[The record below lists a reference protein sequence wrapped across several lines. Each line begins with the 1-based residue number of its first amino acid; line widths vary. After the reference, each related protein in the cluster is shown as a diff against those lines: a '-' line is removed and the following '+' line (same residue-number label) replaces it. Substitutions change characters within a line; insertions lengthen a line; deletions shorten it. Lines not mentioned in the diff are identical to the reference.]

1 MKRKNAI
8 SVILIALM
16 LILTV
21 SCGAGAG
28 SQPSGGGNAD
38 NNEGKRKIIIDTDT
52 GADDASAIILAAMN
66 DSIDILGVTVL
77 VGNVDMEQGT
87 KNALM
92 ALEMCGSDA
101 PVYKGASENMRE
113 EVIEAFSVFG
123 ADGMGEADLIH
134 PTRTAEDK
142 DAIDFI
148 LETVKK
154 YPGEVELVALGPAT
168 NVAKAIEKD
177 PETMKKVKTIWS
189 MGTSGQGAG
198 NATPVAEFNVYADP
212 EAYKVM
218 LDSGINIT
226 VVGLDVIS
234 GDALWTDAQFDKLS
248 KSGERGKFVTE
259 SFAKIR
265 EFYASN
271 GVVGAVANCDALAML
286 CVLDPNFVKD
296 SITCHGSCITEEGET
311 YGQVIF
317 YKEGFTYDVAANDF
331 NYNVTLVSEVD
342 AANYFN
348 SYLSS
353 IK

>member
-1 MKRKNAI
+1 MT
-8 SVILIALM
+8 LM

-21 SCGAGAG
+21 SCGADQGN
-28 SQPSGGGNAD
+28 QPSGEGNGESS
-38 NNEGKRKIIIDTDT
+38 EGKRKIIIDTDT

-92 ALEMCGSDA
+92 ALEMGGSDA

-134 PTRTAEDK
+134 PTRKAEDK

-154 YPGEVELVALGPAT
+154 YPGEVEIVALGPAT

-177 PETMKKVKTIWS
+177 PETMKQVKNIWS
-189 MGTSGQGAG
+189 MGTSGQGVG

-212 EAYKVM
+212 EAYDKM

-248 KSGERGKFVTE
+248 KSGDRGKFVTE

-265 EFYASN
+265 EFYESN

-286 CVLDPNFVKD
+286 CVLDPDFVKD
-296 SITCHGSCITEEGET
+296 SIKCHGSCITEEGET

-317 YKEGFTYDVAANDF
+317 YKEGFTYDVASNDF
-331 NYNVTLVSEVD
+331 DYNVTLVSEVD